1 VPYSPAM
8 PTFEVQL
15 PDDLYA
21 RFQRIAESEF
31 ISEGEAYEEL
41 IGMGLDAY
49 NVEEE
54 DAEAGIADEYASEMW
69 DTAEDPADMGN
80 EGGDERTF

>member
-1 VPYSPAM
+1 M

-21 RFQRIAESEF
+21 RFQRMAESEF

-41 IGMGLDAY
+41 ISMGLDAY
-49 NVEEE
+49 NIEQE
-54 DAEAGIADEYASEMW
+54 DAESDIADEYASEMW
-69 DTAEDPADMGN
+69 DTAEDPADRSN
-80 EGGDERTF
+80 ESDEHTF

>member
-1 VPYSPAM
+1 M

-21 RFQRIAESEF
+21 RFQRMAESEF

-41 IGMGLDAY
+41 ISMGLDAY
-49 NVEEE
+49 NIEEE
-54 DAEAGIADEYASEMW
+54 ETESDLADEYASEMW
-69 DTAEDPADMGN
+69 DTAEDPAEMND
-80 EGGDERTF
+80 EGDEHTF

>member
-1 VPYSPAM
+1 M

-21 RFQRIAESEF
+21 RFQRMAESEF

-41 IGMGLDAY
+41 LAMGLDAY
-49 NVEEE
+49 NVEEDE
-54 DAEAGIADEYASEMW
+54 ESAADIADEYASEMW
-69 DTAEDPADMGN
+69 DTAEDPAERGGN
-80 EGGDERTF
+80 EDDHAF

>member
-1 VPYSPAM
+1 M

-21 RFQRIAESEF
+21 RFQRISESEF
-31 ISEGEAYEEL
+31 ISDGEAYEEL
-41 IGMGLDAY
+41 ISMGLDAY

-54 DAEAGIADEYASEMW
+54 DAEGGIGDEYTTEMW
-69 DTAEDPADMGN
+69 DTAEDPADMS
-80 EGGDERTF
+80 DESDEHTF

>member
-1 VPYSPAM
+1 M

-21 RFQRIAESEF
+21 RFQRMAESEF

-41 IGMGLDAY
+41 ISMGLDAY
-49 NVEEE
+49 NVEQE
-54 DAEAGIADEYASEMW
+54 DAESDIADEYASEMW
-69 DTAEDPADMGN
+69 DTAEDPADRSN
-80 EGGDERTF
+80 ESDEHTF

>member
-1 VPYSPAM
+1 VPYFDVM

-49 NVEEE
+49 NVEE
-54 DAEAGIADEYASEMW
+54 DDGEAGLADEYATEMW
-69 DTAEDPADMGN
+69 DTAEDPADMS
-80 EGGDERTF
+80 DESDEHTF

>member
-1 VPYSPAM
+1 M

-21 RFQRIAESEF
+21 RFQRISENEF
-31 ISEGEAYEEL
+31 ISDGEAYEEL
-41 IGMGLDAY
+41 ISMGLDAY

-54 DAEAGIADEYASEMW
+54 DADAGIADEYATEMW
-69 DTAEDPADMGN
+69 DTAEDPADMSD
-80 EGGDERTF
+80 EGDEHTF